1 VLSIAEAM
9 VIKNPIK
16 IIEEVQGVIPNGIK
30 LLVNLVP
37 EAVSYL

>member
-1 VLSIAEAM
+1 MLSIAEAM

-16 IIEEVQGVIPNGIK
+16 IIEVQGVIPNGIK
-30 LLVNLVP
+30 LLMNLVP